1 MTQTTTDS
9 DGHAEADPT
18 REGVERRLDELRREL
33 RTGEER
39 LRELDA
45 ERGRVRDTVLRI
57 EGAILALE
65 ALCGPPD
72 HG

>member
-1 MTQTTTDS
+1 MTQASETNGRED
-9 DGHAEADPT
+9 ADPT
-18 REGVERRLDELRREL
+18 RDEVERRLDELRREL

-65 ALCGPPD
+65 ELGGPSD
-72 HG
+72 ND